1 MARQLG
7 PGDKF
12 PEYLVP
18 VVGDRSLQL
27 LTRSS
32 WRLCSHSILSRHL
45 VTLLCSAGRRLSG
58 HIEEFKQENI
68 DVVALSVDPL
78 DKAQEMV
85 ERALVPPFP
94 SATG

>member
-1 MARQLG
+1 
-7 PGDKF
+7 
-12 PEYLVP
+12 
-18 VVGDRSLQL
+18 
-27 LTRSS
+27 
-32 WRLCSHSILSRHL
+32 